1 MGARILIV
9 DDETVSRKILRA
21 KLEAAGHEVREA
33 VDGQE
38 AVDLYNA
45 EPPDVALI
53 DLIMPVKDGTETIK
67 EIRASHPSAKII
79 AMSAGAY
86 DFPAVERVPGAN
98 RTFSKPLNID
108 QVLEAVEALVRSG

>member
-53 DLIMPVKDGTETIK
+53 DLIMPVKDGTETIM
-67 EIRASHPSAKII
+67 EIRATHPSAKII
-79 AMSAGAY
+79 AMTAGAH

-98 RTFSKPLNID
+98 QTFSKPLD
-108 QVLEAVEALVRSG
+108 TDRVLEAIEALVSSQ